1 MDLSREGKLSEL
13 IVNRLSL
20 CIAEQCW
27 SDRDIESISLTNH
40 DRSLPY
46 PDVVHRCLTNQLVNA
61 RAHKTEAFAARREQ
75 RHLLRNKHMSCCGRA
90 GKDLNV
96 MFKVTKAEMEK
107 FGDTREKE
115 MRNEIND
122 LIRVSKWQS
131 LVNTDKVCNLTTNE
145 VSTVELEVLSLGL
158 DFKLENSERSMFDAH
173 VAFHK
178 FDSKYQGEPG
188 KPDLHRDKV
197 KFMSDIHNDKSKI
210 LPLRYNNAMKSL
222 NSNANIKI
230 VLSDKGK
237 QVVICHMTTYIALTN
252 GHFSNTDL
260 YQPVGVDDIAGY
272 DLDTMKNDLI
282 TELTLLA
289 NRAPDRHHKKI
300 IKSLFPSDNSRF
312 PEGRINLKTHKE
324 GVTPNFIP
332 VRPIISNTNSPTST
346 LASYLGENLTKN
358 LGLVSDKHLRSTEDF
373 ANFIKNCSTKGRLLS
388 LDVESLFTCIP
399 RMKIIEFLR
408 TKSGGWGSDS
418 AHSNSQD
425 PPVYSFDIDSKIF
438 CDLVEICLKY
448 NQFTVRGGFFR
459 QIHGLF
465 MGSSISPPL
474 AMMYLEYFE
483 SHLYELSIPDDIKA
497 TEWKRFVDDCFIV
510 YEHSEDDFRK
520 FLGMLN
526 NLDPYIRFT
535 CETATTGEEIG
546 LSSEVLEALP
556 FLDLMVIRHLDRT
569 SNTLSNKLSIYRKPC
584 HSGAYVHAFSC
595 QPTSIK
601 RAVIRNM
608 FLRAYR
614 YCDKL
619 FLGDE
624 ERRIYDDFGKLGY
637 NKKFIDKAKVSAK
650 KGRNHEVRIREGL
663 EEPKPPRE
671 KARFLLVSPYHR
683 TARGT
688 KHRLGQKG
696 VDVAFSNR
704 DSIMNRVTRKTP
716 NPTKSGVY
724 VLGCENLDCEE
735 VYIGQSADIPLRV
748 SQHDQARR
756 AGNRSYTSVRHSQ
769 LLGHHLDTETNLAV
783 YKSNCKTRRK
793 IIETALISQC
803 NTIQGNKGDTSV
815 KDMDILAPMILK
827 GAPIKWK
834 ALSIVQRSSLNP
846 WAVPRKYRS
855 FFPIPQEIQTPILP
869 VLLRLILPVKI
880 TGQMRLAN

>member
-1 MDLSREGKLSEL
+1 M
-13 IVNRLSL
+13 
-20 CIAEQCW
+20 
-27 SDRDIESISLTNH
+27 LT
-40 DRSLPY
+40 
-46 PDVVHRCLTNQLVNA
+46 
-61 RAHKTEAFAARREQ
+61 
-75 RHLLRNKHMSCCGRA
+75 
-90 GKDLNV
+90 
-96 MFKVTKAEMEK
+96 
-107 FGDTREKE
+107 
-115 MRNEIND
+115 
-122 LIRVSKWQS
+122 
-131 LVNTDKVCNLTTNE
+131 
-145 VSTVELEVLSLGL
+145 
-158 DFKLENSERSMFDAH
+158 
-173 VAFHK
+173 
-178 FDSKYQGEPG
+178 
-188 KPDLHRDKV
+188 
-197 KFMSDIHNDKSKI
+197 
-210 LPLRYNNAMKSL
+210 
-222 NSNANIKI
+222 
-230 VLSDKGK
+230 
-237 QVVICHMTTYIALTN
+237 
-252 GHFSNTDL
+252 
-260 YQPVGVDDIAGY
+260 
-272 DLDTMKNDLI
+272 
-282 TELTLLA
+282 

-300 IKSLFPSDNSRF
+300 IESLFPSDNSRF

-569 SNTLSNKLSIYRKPC
+569 SNTLSNKLNIYRKHC
-584 HSGAYVHAFSC
+584 HSGAYIHAFSC

-601 RAVIRNM
+601 
-608 FLRAYR
+608 
-614 YCDKL
+614 D
-619 FLGDE
+619 
-624 ERRIYDDFGKLGY
+624 
-637 NKKFIDKAKVSAK
+637 
-650 KGRNHEVRIREGL
+650 
-663 EEPKPPRE
+663 
-671 KARFLLVSPYHR
+671 
-683 TARGT
+683 
-688 KHRLGQKG
+688 
-696 VDVAFSNR
+696 
-704 DSIMNRVTRKTP
+704 
-716 NPTKSGVY
+716 
-724 VLGCENLDCEE
+724 
-735 VYIGQSADIPLRV
+735 
-748 SQHDQARR
+748 
-756 AGNRSYTSVRHSQ
+756 
-769 LLGHHLDTETNLAV
+769 
-783 YKSNCKTRRK
+783 
-793 IIETALISQC
+793 
-803 NTIQGNKGDTSV
+803 
-815 KDMDILAPMILK
+815 
-827 GAPIKWK
+827 
-834 ALSIVQRSSLNP
+834 
-846 WAVPRKYRS
+846 
-855 FFPIPQEIQTPILP
+855 
-869 VLLRLILPVKI
+869 
-880 TGQMRLAN
+880 